1 MTNGESES
9 TPGND
14 APMAVKKTSSQRG
27 FSPIWIVPIVALVIG
42 VFLIYRVVSEQGPT
56 ITISFKQASG
66 LEAGKTKIKFKDV
79 VVGEVSA
86 VELNPDLSGVTVTAQ
101 MVKEAGKYMREATRF
116 WVVSAQISGGSISG
130 LGTLLSG
137 DYIGIDP
144 AKDGAESKT
153 FVGLER
159 PPVIQSDEAGTH
171 YKLRSDKL
179 GGLNFGSPVYYKQ
192 FKAGQVV
199 NFELE
204 DSGQVQLEIFI
215 KQPYDK
221 HVTTHTRF
229 WNASGIDITIGA
241 EGIEIHTESLISI
254 IAGGIAFSTAEGLGL
269 EEPGPI
275 SEDHQFRLYASEKS
289 SRQKSYTERHK
300 LLLYFDDSVR
310 GLLRG
315 APVELRGYRIG
326 KVVDF
331 HFEFDRETSTVKIP
345 VLIEIEP
352 GRINTSGDS
361 TIKNTLDELVAKG
374 LRAQLKTGN
383 LLSGKLLVDLEFE
396 EDALPATMDWTGKYP
411 IFPTRQGGMSA
422 IIDNA
427 SGLIADLRKTV
438 KMINAV
444 IASQEF
450 KSSLSN
456 ISATLANVKRF
467 TVQLDE
473 NLSPQF
479 SAVLTEAEGTLEEVR
494 EMLATNSTTRTE
506 INRLLVEL
514 GEAARSIRLLAD
526 YLEQHPESLIK
537 GKD

>member
-9 TPGND
+9 TPGSD
-14 APMAVKKTSSQRG
+14 APMAVKKTSSQRDI
-27 FSPIWIVPIVALVIG
+27 SPIWIVPIVALVIG

-352 GRINTSGDS
+352 GRINVSGDS
-361 TIKNTLDELVAKG
+361 TIKNTLDALVAQG

-450 KSSLSN
+450 KSSLTD

-494 EMLATNSTTRTE
+494 EMVASNSTTRTE
-506 INRLLVEL
+506 INRLLIEL

>member
-9 TPGND
+9 TPGSD

-86 VELNPDLSGVTVTAQ
+86 VVLNPDLSGVTVTAQ
-101 MVKEAGKYMREATRF
+101 IAKEAGKYMREATRF
-116 WVVSAQISGGSISG
+116 WVVSAHISGGNISG

-137 DYIGIDP
+137 DYIGMDP
-144 AKDGAESKT
+144 TTDGAKSRT

-192 FKAGQVV
+192 IKAGQVV

-204 DSGQVQLEIFI
+204 DTGQVQLEIFI

-229 WNASGIDITIGA
+229 WNASGIDITIDA
-241 EGIEIHTESLISI
+241 EGVEVHTESLISI
-254 IAGGIAFSTAEGLGL
+254 IAGGIAFDSAEGLGQ

-275 SEDHQFRLYASEKS
+275 SEDHQFRLYVSEKS
-289 SRQKSYTERHK
+289 SRQKSYIEKHK

-352 GRINTSGDS
+352 GRINTSGES
-361 TIKNTLDELVAKG
+361 TIKSILDELVAKG
-374 LRAQLKTGN
+374 LRAQLKIGN
-383 LLSGKLLVDLEFE
+383 LLSGKLLVDLDFE
-396 EDALPATMDWTGKYP
+396 EDAPPATMDWSGKYP
-411 IFPTRQGGMSA
+411 IFPTRRGGMGA

-444 IASQEF
+444 IASKEF
-450 KSSLSN
+450 KSSLTD

-467 TVQLDE
+467 SVQLDE

-494 EMLATNSTTRTE
+494 EMMATNSTTRTE
-506 INRLLVEL
+506 INRLLIEL